1 MMTQM
6 SYVVETDNCANP
18 TITRKEYTKEAI
30 QLCQCLEEMLIIT
43 LLTTTRQLALTF
55 KGCKSKKDVAS
66 KGFQNVG
73 HYGFGKH
80 AFKNDG
86 DAITFVQHL
95 IILEILAERFH
106 VRKSHYTM
114 YYLR

>member
-1 MMTQM
+1 M
-6 SYVVETDNCANP
+6 VDRIVP
-18 TITRKEYTKEAI
+18 TENYLHGF
-30 QLCQCLEEMLIIT
+30 QS
-43 LLTTTRQLALTF
+43 
-55 KGCKSKKDVAS
+55 GSAS

-86 DAITFVQHL
+86 DAIKFVQHL

-106 VRKSHYTM
+106 VQKSHYTM